1 MRKYLALAA
10 LVAAPL
16 ACAQGLKLSVLD
28 KLKEKAS
35 SVTDLNLNKDM
46 LGLGASFLG
55 NDKGSDA
62 AKVKKLSEG
71 LSGIL
76 IRSLE
81 FEKEGAYTPADVQS
95 LIAEMGSTGW
105 NLVVSSDEKHGNS
118 REVSRIWVKTAGS
131 GELGGVRIMSAESKE
146 LSVIEI
152 SGKIRLEDL
161 KDLGGLGIPN
171 LHIGSEHNGKPAAKE
186 E

>member
-1 MRKYLALAA
+1 MRKYLVLAA
-10 LVAAPL
+10 LAVAPL
-16 ACAQGLKLSVLD
+16 ACAQGLKLQVFER
-28 KLKEKAS
+28 LKDKAS

-55 NDKGSDA
+55 NSDA
-62 AKVKKLSEG
+62 AKVKKLAEG

-76 IRSLE
+76 VHSLE
-81 FEKEGAYTPADVQS
+81 FEKEGIYSPADVQS
-95 LIAEMGSTGW
+95 LIAELGSPGW
-105 NLVVSSDEKHGNS
+105 NLVVSSDEKHGKGHEIS
-118 REVSRIWVKTAGS
+118 RVWIKSGAG
-131 GELGGVRIMSAESKE
+131 GELGGLRIMSAEAKE

-161 KDLGGLGIPN
+161 KDLGGLGVPN
-171 LHIGSEHNGKPAAKE
+171 VNIGDGHNGKPGAKE